1 MSDMVPEVLN
11 AALDSLFTPKEPG
24 ELEYQGDDGLLY
36 CRNCHTP
43 VQCRVKLW
51 GRDKIVPCLC
61 RCQQEAM
68 AEKKRQDELAERHR
82 KIRQLKATGIQE
94 KHLLEWNFAVAE
106 DNKDIQMAKRY
117 VEQWKKV
124 KAENL
129 GLLLWGDVG
138 TGKSF
143 VAACIANLSGMFDSV
158 NQQVGQIAGDVGTT
172 PANFSPAVFS
182 MIRNI
187 SESVILP
194 IAGMVLTFIACYEL
208 IQMLIEHNN
217 LANFETW
224 TFFKWVFKT
233 FLAVTL
239 ISNTF
244 NITMAV
250 FDVAQQVISRS
261 GGLISGSTSVSDA
274 TLTAMQ
280 ATLEG
285 MDLGPLLG
293 LYLQTFVVQVTM
305 LALSA
310 IIFVIVYG
318 RMVEIYLMVSLAP
331 IPFATFGNH
340 EQSHTGQNYLRSL
353 FALGFQGFL
362 IMICVGIYAVLIQN
376 LSFSDNIISSI
387 WGVLGYTVLLAFTL
401 FKTGSLAKSVFA
413 AH

>member
-1 MSDMVPEVLN
+1 MQSI
-11 AALDSLFTPKEPG
+11 
-24 ELEYQGDDGLLY
+24 LEQITD
-36 CRNCHTP
+36 
-43 VQCRVKLW
+43 W
-51 GRDKIVPCLC
+51 
-61 RCQQEAM
+61 
-68 AEKKRQDELAERHR
+68 
-82 KIRQLKATGIQE
+82 LKSMIISGI
-94 KHLLEWNFAVAE
+94 
-106 DNKDIQMAKRY
+106 M
-117 VEQWKKV
+117 
-124 KAENL
+124 
-129 GLLLWGDVG
+129 G
-138 TGKSF
+138 
-143 VAACIANLSGMFDSV
+143 NLSGMFDSV

-261 GGLISGSTSVSDA
+261 GGLISGNTSVSDA

-331 IPFATFGNH
+331 IPFATFVNH

-387 WGVLGYTVLLAFTL
+387 WGVMGYTVLLAFTL

>member
-1 MSDMVPEVLN
+1 MQSI
-11 AALDSLFTPKEPG
+11 
-24 ELEYQGDDGLLY
+24 LEQITD
-36 CRNCHTP
+36 
-43 VQCRVKLW
+43 W
-51 GRDKIVPCLC
+51 
-61 RCQQEAM
+61 
-68 AEKKRQDELAERHR
+68 
-82 KIRQLKATGIQE
+82 LKSMIISGI
-94 KHLLEWNFAVAE
+94 
-106 DNKDIQMAKRY
+106 M
-117 VEQWKKV
+117 
-124 KAENL
+124 
-129 GLLLWGDVG
+129 G
-138 TGKSF
+138 
-143 VAACIANLSGMFDSV
+143 NLSGMFDSV

-250 FDVAQQVISRS
+250 FDVAQHVISRS

>member
-1 MSDMVPEVLN
+1 MQSI
-11 AALDSLFTPKEPG
+11 
-24 ELEYQGDDGLLY
+24 LEQITD
-36 CRNCHTP
+36 
-43 VQCRVKLW
+43 W
-51 GRDKIVPCLC
+51 
-61 RCQQEAM
+61 
-68 AEKKRQDELAERHR
+68 
-82 KIRQLKATGIQE
+82 LKSMIISGI
-94 KHLLEWNFAVAE
+94 
-106 DNKDIQMAKRY
+106 M
-117 VEQWKKV
+117 
-124 KAENL
+124 
-129 GLLLWGDVG
+129 G
-138 TGKSF
+138 
-143 VAACIANLSGMFDSV
+143 NLSGMFDSV

-318 RMVEIYLMVSLAP
+318 RMIEIYCMVSLAP

-387 WGVLGYTVLLAFTL
+387 WGVMGYTVLLAFTL

>member
-1 MSDMVPEVLN
+1 MQSI
-11 AALDSLFTPKEPG
+11 
-24 ELEYQGDDGLLY
+24 LEQITD
-36 CRNCHTP
+36 
-43 VQCRVKLW
+43 W
-51 GRDKIVPCLC
+51 
-61 RCQQEAM
+61 
-68 AEKKRQDELAERHR
+68 
-82 KIRQLKATGIQE
+82 LKSMIISGI
-94 KHLLEWNFAVAE
+94 
-106 DNKDIQMAKRY
+106 M
-117 VEQWKKV
+117 
-124 KAENL
+124 
-129 GLLLWGDVG
+129 G
-138 TGKSF
+138 
-143 VAACIANLSGMFDSV
+143 NLSGMFDSV

-318 RMVEIYLMVSLAP
+318 RMVEIYLMVILAP

-387 WGVLGYTVLLAFTL
+387 WGVMGYTVLLAFTL

>member
-1 MSDMVPEVLN
+1 MQSI
-11 AALDSLFTPKEPG
+11 
-24 ELEYQGDDGLLY
+24 LEQITD
-36 CRNCHTP
+36 
-43 VQCRVKLW
+43 W
-51 GRDKIVPCLC
+51 
-61 RCQQEAM
+61 
-68 AEKKRQDELAERHR
+68 
-82 KIRQLKATGIQE
+82 LKSMIISGI
-94 KHLLEWNFAVAE
+94 
-106 DNKDIQMAKRY
+106 M
-117 VEQWKKV
+117 
-124 KAENL
+124 
-129 GLLLWGDVG
+129 G
-138 TGKSF
+138 
-143 VAACIANLSGMFDSV
+143 NLSGMFDSV

-293 LYLQTFVVQVTM
+293 LYLQTFVVQITM

-362 IMICVGIYAVLIQN
+362 IMICVGIYAVLIQS

-387 WGVLGYTVLLAFTL
+387 WGVMGYTVLLAFTL

>member
-1 MSDMVPEVLN
+1 MQSI
-11 AALDSLFTPKEPG
+11 
-24 ELEYQGDDGLLY
+24 LEQITD
-36 CRNCHTP
+36 
-43 VQCRVKLW
+43 W
-51 GRDKIVPCLC
+51 
-61 RCQQEAM
+61 
-68 AEKKRQDELAERHR
+68 
-82 KIRQLKATGIQE
+82 LKSMIISGI
-94 KHLLEWNFAVAE
+94 
-106 DNKDIQMAKRY
+106 M
-117 VEQWKKV
+117 
-124 KAENL
+124 
-129 GLLLWGDVG
+129 G
-138 TGKSF
+138 
-143 VAACIANLSGMFDSV
+143 NLSGMFDSV

-376 LSFSDNIISSI
+376 LSFSDNIISSS
-387 WGVLGYTVLLAFTL
+387 WGVMGYTVLLAFTL

>member
-1 MSDMVPEVLN
+1 MQSI
-11 AALDSLFTPKEPG
+11 
-24 ELEYQGDDGLLY
+24 LEQITD
-36 CRNCHTP
+36 
-43 VQCRVKLW
+43 W
-51 GRDKIVPCLC
+51 
-61 RCQQEAM
+61 
-68 AEKKRQDELAERHR
+68 
-82 KIRQLKATGIQE
+82 LKSMIISGI
-94 KHLLEWNFAVAE
+94 
-106 DNKDIQMAKRY
+106 M
-117 VEQWKKV
+117 
-124 KAENL
+124 
-129 GLLLWGDVG
+129 G
-138 TGKSF
+138 
-143 VAACIANLSGMFDSV
+143 NLSGMFDSV

-362 IMICVGIYAVLIQN
+362 IMIYVGIYAVLIQN

-387 WGVLGYTVLLAFTL
+387 WGVMGYTVLLAFTL

>member
-1 MSDMVPEVLN
+1 MQSI
-11 AALDSLFTPKEPG
+11 
-24 ELEYQGDDGLLY
+24 LEQITD
-36 CRNCHTP
+36 
-43 VQCRVKLW
+43 W
-51 GRDKIVPCLC
+51 
-61 RCQQEAM
+61 
-68 AEKKRQDELAERHR
+68 
-82 KIRQLKATGIQE
+82 LKSMIISGI
-94 KHLLEWNFAVAE
+94 
-106 DNKDIQMAKRY
+106 M
-117 VEQWKKV
+117 
-124 KAENL
+124 
-129 GLLLWGDVG
+129 G
-138 TGKSF
+138 
-143 VAACIANLSGMFDSV
+143 NLSGMFDSV

-172 PANFSPAVFS
+172 PVNFSPAVFS

-387 WGVLGYTVLLAFTL
+387 WGVMGYTVLLAFTL
-401 FKTGSLAKSVFA
+401 FKTGSLAKFVFA

>member
-1 MSDMVPEVLN
+1 MQSI
-11 AALDSLFTPKEPG
+11 
-24 ELEYQGDDGLLY
+24 LEQITD
-36 CRNCHTP
+36 
-43 VQCRVKLW
+43 W
-51 GRDKIVPCLC
+51 
-61 RCQQEAM
+61 
-68 AEKKRQDELAERHR
+68 
-82 KIRQLKATGIQE
+82 LKSMIISGITG
-94 KHLLEWNFAVAE
+94 
-106 DNKDIQMAKRY
+106 
-117 VEQWKKV
+117 
-124 KAENL
+124 
-129 GLLLWGDVG
+129 
-138 TGKSF
+138 
-143 VAACIANLSGMFDSV
+143 NLSGMFDSV

-387 WGVLGYTVLLAFTL
+387 WGVMGYTVLLAFTL

>member
-1 MSDMVPEVLN
+1 MQSI
-11 AALDSLFTPKEPG
+11 
-24 ELEYQGDDGLLY
+24 LEQITD
-36 CRNCHTP
+36 
-43 VQCRVKLW
+43 W
-51 GRDKIVPCLC
+51 
-61 RCQQEAM
+61 
-68 AEKKRQDELAERHR
+68 
-82 KIRQLKATGIQE
+82 LKSMIISGI
-94 KHLLEWNFAVAE
+94 
-106 DNKDIQMAKRY
+106 M
-117 VEQWKKV
+117 
-124 KAENL
+124 
-129 GLLLWGDVG
+129 G
-138 TGKSF
+138 
-143 VAACIANLSGMFDSV
+143 NLSGMFDSV

-318 RMVEIYLMVSLAP
+318 RMAEIYLMVSLAP

-387 WGVLGYTVLLAFTL
+387 WGVMGYTVLLAFTL

>member
-1 MSDMVPEVLN
+1 MQSI
-11 AALDSLFTPKEPG
+11 
-24 ELEYQGDDGLLY
+24 LEQITD
-36 CRNCHTP
+36 
-43 VQCRVKLW
+43 W
-51 GRDKIVPCLC
+51 
-61 RCQQEAM
+61 
-68 AEKKRQDELAERHR
+68 
-82 KIRQLKATGIQE
+82 LKSMIISGI
-94 KHLLEWNFAVAE
+94 
-106 DNKDIQMAKRY
+106 M
-117 VEQWKKV
+117 
-124 KAENL
+124 
-129 GLLLWGDVG
+129 G
-138 TGKSF
+138 
-143 VAACIANLSGMFDSV
+143 NLSGMFDSV

-293 LYLQTFVVQVTM
+293 LYLQTYVVQVTM

-310 IIFVIVYG
+310 IIFVMVYG
-318 RMVEIYLMVSLAP
+318 RIVEIYLMVSLAP

-387 WGVLGYTVLLAFTL
+387 WGVMGYTVLLAFTL
-401 FKTGSLAKSVFA
+401 FKTGSLAKSVFT

>member
-1 MSDMVPEVLN
+1 MQSI
-11 AALDSLFTPKEPG
+11 
-24 ELEYQGDDGLLY
+24 LEQITD
-36 CRNCHTP
+36 
-43 VQCRVKLW
+43 W
-51 GRDKIVPCLC
+51 
-61 RCQQEAM
+61 
-68 AEKKRQDELAERHR
+68 
-82 KIRQLKATGIQE
+82 LKSMIISGI
-94 KHLLEWNFAVAE
+94 
-106 DNKDIQMAKRY
+106 MG
-117 VEQWKKV
+117 
-124 KAENL
+124 NL
-129 GLLLWGDVG
+129 
-138 TGKSF
+138 T
-143 VAACIANLSGMFDSV
+143 GMFDSV

-250 FDVAQQVISRS
+250 FDVAQHVISQS
-261 GGLISGSTSVSDA
+261 GSLISGSTAINDDA
-274 TLTAMQ
+274 LAAMQ
-280 ATLEG
+280 TTLEG
-285 MDLGPLLG
+285 MELGPLLG

-305 LALSA
+305 MALSA

-318 RMVEIYLMVSLAP
+318 RMVEIYLVVSLAP

-376 LSFSDNIISSI
+376 LAFSDDIIASI
-387 WGVLGYTVLLAFTL
+387 WGVMGYTVLLAFTL